1 MSGLEKSSRCAN
13 YKPGTAS
20 SNSSSSRPH
29 LVVFHFQQASSLTSE
44 VAGHQV
50 AGARQANM
58 RQD

>member
-29 LVVFHFQQASSLTSE
+29 LVVFHFHKLQASHQRSLGIKSL
-44 VAGHQV
+44 G
-50 AGARQANM
+50 
-58 RQD
+58 QDKPT